1 MSSVTV
7 TESNNKVSVNTT
19 TNVVTITSA
28 GSIGPQGGAG
38 TIESATASATA
49 VAVDGSGISGT
60 PTAAITLGGTASAR
74 TMAFAFGLP
83 TGNSG
88 VIDSIVTTGTDGI
101 NIDSGATMD
110 SFASTIQLGINAQ
123 TLWTHILGANVTGDA
138 LIVSDGTNTSPIA
151 LEGTITYSP
160 VANETT
166 VVENAGTVTIGLVDN
181 PTVSGN
187 LIVSGNLTVS
197 GTTTTVDTTVTISD
211 AVVVNN
217 SGSDVGIKVNSTST
231 GNIMQLQDGGSD
243 VFVVADGGT
252 TTGTFAGPLTGAVT
266 GNASTATTL
275 ATSRNIGGVA
285 FDGAANINLP
295 GVNATGNQDT
305 TGTAAI
311 ATDITA
317 VANNSTDETTYLTF
331 VDAATGVQG
340 IETDTGL
347 TYNPSSGLLTAA
359 GFAGPVTGAVTGNA
373 STATAATTAT
383 TAIEVAVADE
393 STDATCFPLFVTAA
407 TGSVPPKVGTN
418 LTFNSST
425 GVLTAT
431 GFAGPVTG
439 NADTVT
445 TNANLTGHVTSSG
458 NATTLGAFTV
468 AQLSSALSDAS
479 ISGNN
484 TGDLTN
490 GIANTNNVVV
500 DHASVADDDYAK
512 FTSSGLEGRSATE
525 AKTDLSLNN
534 VENTALSTWVGTTNI
549 TTAGT
554 IGTGTWQ
561 GTAVAQSYIAD
572 QAINEAK
579 LQVSNAPTN
588 GYVLTA
594 RSSATG
600 DMTWEANAAT
610 AGEPAGTGIAM
621 AIALG

>member
-7 TESNNKVSVNTT
+7 TENNNKVTVNKT
-19 TNVVTITSA
+19 TNVVTVTSP
-28 GSIGPQGGAG
+28 GTVGPQGGAG
-38 TIESATASATA
+38 TIESATASATT
-49 VAVDGSGISGT
+49 VAVNSSGISGT
-60 PTAAITLGGTASAR
+60 PTAAVTLGGTAEAR
-74 TMAFAFGLP
+74 TMAFAFGVP

-101 NIDSGATMD
+101 DVDSGGTMD

-123 TLWTHILGANVTGDA
+123 TLWNHILGANVTGA
-138 LIVSDGTNTSPIA
+138 TLTVSDGTNTSPIA
-151 LEGTITYSP
+151 LEGTVTYSP

-166 VVENAGTVTIGLVDN
+166 VVENAGTITIGLVDN

-187 LIVSGNLTVS
+187 LTVSGDLTVS
-197 GTTTTVDTTVTISD
+197 GSTTTVDTTVTISD

-217 SGSDVGIKVNSTST
+217 AGSDVGIKVNSTST

-275 ATSRNIGGVA
+275 ATSRTIGGVA

-359 GFAGPVTGAVTGNA
+359 GFAGP
-373 STATAATTAT
+373 
-383 TAIEVAVADE
+383 
-393 STDATCFPLFVTAA
+393 L
-407 TGSVPPKVGTN
+407 
-418 LTFNSST
+418 
-425 GVLTAT
+425 
-431 GFAGPVTG
+431 TG

-490 GIANTNNVVV
+490 GIANTNNVVI

-600 DMTWEANAAT
+600 DMTWEAAAG
-610 AGEPAGTGIAM
+610 AGDPAGTGIAM